1 MGLLH
6 IFVWNSDVIVCK
18 QAYDPQT
25 GYDISYFRPQIDETV
40 RGQGLPSPHE
50 VNLPAIMFFRCA
62 K

>member
-40 RGQGLPSPHE
+40 RGQGLPSPQE